1 MTARRTART
10 HQPAQTHLTAQT
22 QLTPGPSAPGRAR
35 AFLTETCR
43 RWHAEDFVTD
53 AALVVSEL
61 VTNAVRHAGTEM
73 RLGLELRDGMLTVRV
88 HDHGPGLPRLIPPAE
103 RGFGGQGLAIVVQL
117 AQAWGVAVEDGGG
130 KAVWCRLG
138 PRAAVPAGAGTQ
150 GSLWKGDQDIWSA

>member
-1 MTARRTART
+1 MTSRRR
-10 HQPAQTHLTAQT
+10 AQTDLA
-22 QLTPGPSAPGRAR
+22 PGPSAPARAR
-35 AFLTETCR
+35 DFLTETCR
-43 RWHAEDFVTD
+43 RWHVTDFVAD

-73 RLGLELRDGMLTVRV
+73 RLTLELRDGALTVSV

-103 RGFGGQGLAIVVQL
+103 RGYGGQGLAIVVQL
-117 AQAWGVAVEDGGG
+117 AQAWGVAVEDDGG

-150 GSLWKGDQDIWSA
+150 RQRWKGEQDVWSA

>member
-1 MTARRTART
+1 MTSRRTAHT
-10 HQPAQTHLTAQT
+10 DLA
-22 QLTPGPSAPGRAR
+22 PGPTAPARAR
-35 AFLTETCR
+35 TFLTDTCR
-43 RWHAEDFVTD
+43 RWGAEEFVTD

-73 RLGLELRDGMLTVRV
+73 RLVLELRAGTLTVRV
-88 HDHGPGLPRLIPPAE
+88 HDQGPGLPRLIPPAE

-150 GSLWKGDQDIWSA
+150 RPLWKGEQDVWSA

>member
-1 MTARRTART
+1 MTSRRT
-10 HQPAQTHLTAQT
+10 AQTHLSAQT
-22 QLTPGPSAPGRAR
+22 QLSPGPSAPGRAR
-35 AFLTETCR
+35 AFLAETCR
-43 RWHAEDFVTD
+43 RWRADDFVTD

-117 AQAWGVAVEDGGG
+117 AQAWGVAVEDDGG

-150 GSLWKGDQDIWSA
+150 GSLWKGEQDIWSA

>member
-1 MTARRTART
+1 MTSRRTAHT
-10 HQPAQTHLTAQT
+10 EL
-22 QLTPGPSAPGRAR
+22 APGSFAPARAR
-35 AFLTETCR
+35 AFLTETCQAWR
-43 RWHAEDFVTD
+43 ADDFVTD

-61 VTNAVRHAGTEM
+61 VTNAVRHAGTDM
-73 RLGLELRDGMLTVRV
+73 RLVLELRDGTLTVRV

-103 RGFGGQGLAIVVQL
+103 RGFGGQGLAIVVRL

-150 GSLWKGDQDIWSA
+150 RPLWKGEQDKWSA

>member
-1 MTARRTART
+1 MTSRRTA
-10 HQPAQTHLTAQT
+10 QSHLS
-22 QLTPGPSAPGRAR
+22 PGSSAPGTAR
-35 AFLTETCR
+35 AFLAETCR

-73 RLGLELRDGMLTVRV
+73 LLALELSGGTLTVRV

-117 AQAWGVAVEDGGG
+117 AQAWGVVVEDDGG

-150 GSLWKGDQDIWSA
+150 GSLWKGEQDIWSA

>member
-1 MTARRTART
+1 MTSRRTA
-10 HQPAQTHLTAQT
+10 HT
-22 QLTPGPSAPGRAR
+22 QLAPGPSAPAAAR
-35 AFLTETCR
+35 AFLTETCT

-61 VTNAVRHAGTEM
+61 ITNAVRHAGTEM
-73 RLGLELRDGMLTVRV
+73 RLELELDDGMLTVRV
-88 HDHGPGLPRLIPPAE
+88 HDRSPGLPRLIPPSE
-103 RGFGGQGLAIVVQL
+103 RVFGGQGLAIVVQL

-150 GSLWKGDQDIWSA
+150 ASPWKGEQDVWSA